1 MLGERI
7 HSFDIAGNRIHFN
20 IDQVAL
26 LGVLE
31 SSVFESM
38 RNQVNADAGAG
49 RRVFHLVDRQRN
61 TVDGNRAFVSQELG
75 KLHRAANH

>member
-26 LGVLE
+26 LSVLE

-38 RNQVNADAGAG
+38 RNQVNADAGAAG
-49 RRVFHLVDRQRN
+49 
-61 TVDGNRAFVSQELG
+61 VSSTSLIVRETPLMATEP
-75 KLHRAANH
+75 L

>member
-49 RRVFHLVDRQRN
+49 RRVIHFVDSQRN
-61 TVDGNRAFVSQELG
+61 TVAGTRAFVSQELG